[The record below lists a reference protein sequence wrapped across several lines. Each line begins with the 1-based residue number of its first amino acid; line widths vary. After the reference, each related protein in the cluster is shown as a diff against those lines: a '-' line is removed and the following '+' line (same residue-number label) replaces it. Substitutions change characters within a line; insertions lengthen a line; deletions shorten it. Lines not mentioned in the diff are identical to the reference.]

1 MSSTHIARKVKIK
14 MKIQDYDGSH
24 SQMSRTFVRSPD
36 FKKQAAQ
43 TLSSFRGSDK
53 SARLNT
59 SLEKPKHSKPQ
70 GGSRMSV
77 SSDIV
82 FRRTGLTVGYV
93 AGTQRDKPFGT
104 DEYRAPFADH
114 AYKISTM
121 GTNKENRKN
130 FA

>member
-1 MSSTHIARKVKIK
+1 
-14 MKIQDYDGSH
+14 
-24 SQMSRTFVRSPD
+24 
-36 FKKQAAQ
+36 
-43 TLSSFRGSDK
+43 
-53 SARLNT
+53 
-59 SLEKPKHSKPQ
+59 
-70 GGSRMSV
+70 MSV

-114 AYKISTM
+114 AYKIATM